1 MLCGRQHCGADG
13 INDRWVKLNIK
24 KTNMDGALSEGFFAL
39 SCQPIKS
46 HGRRLSNMQK
56 RSFCNPRKIQEGFF
70 VATYAAMEGRAA
82 FRRNGAIAEPRNGGG
97 AKAQAVELARHLNGR
112 A

>member
-1 MLCGRQHCGADG
+1 MAVQTLNQVQGDRALLDGFFAPHCQNTKSHGWA
-13 INDRWVKLNIK
+13 VQTLNQVQG
-24 KTNMDGALSEGFFAL
+24 DGALLG
-39 SCQPIKS
+39 
-46 HGRRLSNMQK
+46 
-56 RSFCNPRKIQEGFF
+56 GFF

>member
-1 MLCGRQHCGADG
+1 
-13 INDRWVKLNIK
+13 
-24 KTNMDGALSEGFFAL
+24 MDGALSEGFFAL

>member
-1 MLCGRQHCGADG
+1 MAVQTLNQVQG
-13 INDRWVKLNIK
+13 DR
-24 KTNMDGALSEGFFAL
+24 ALLDGFFAL

-46 HGRRLSNMQK
+46 ARMTVPTLNQVQGDRALLD
-56 RSFCNPRKIQEGFF
+56 GFF